1 MRLIK
6 EISRMR
12 DYSKKIKGTR
22 VIGFVPTMGSLHE
35 GHLSLIRKARQQC
48 EEVMISIFVNPTQFG
63 KGEDYQRYPRD
74 LSKDMKLSEK
84 EGVDVIFAP
93 SREEMYP
100 QGYSTFVETEGSLS
114 STLEG
119 ASRPGHFRGVATILV
134 KLFNIINPDYSYF
147 GEKDYQQALVVKKLV
162 KDLNLDTRVVVL
174 PTIREKDGLAVSSR
188 NSYLNKKERK
198 AATILYKALK
208 RAKEWVREGERDTL
222 TLATK
227 MRDLIEGEP
236 LARIDYVAV
245 VDPKTLKKVE
255 KIEGEVLALLAV
267 NIRGTRLIDNM
278 ILADSV

>member
-63 KGEDYQRYPRD
+63 KREDHQRYPRD

-100 QGYSTFVETEGSLS
+100 QGYSTFVEIKGNLS

-119 ASRPGHFRGVATILV
+119 ASRPGHFKGVATILT

-147 GEKDYQQALVVKKLV
+147 GEKDYQQALVVKKLA
-162 KDLNLDTRVVVL
+162 KELNLDTRILVL
-174 PTIREKDGLAVSSR
+174 PTIREKDGLALSSR

-198 AATILYKALK
+198 AATIFYKALK
-208 RAKEWVREGERDTL
+208 RAKEWVGEGEKDSSAL
-222 TLATK
+222 VSK
-227 MRDLIEGEP
+227 MRGLIEKEP
-236 LARIDYVAV
+236 LVRIDYVAV
-245 VDPKTLKKVE
+245 VDPKTLEKVKE
-255 KIEGEVLALLAV
+255 VRGEVLALLAV
-267 NIRGTRLIDNM
+267 NIGKTRLIDN
-278 ILADSV
+278 IKLAGSV

>member
-6 EISRMR
+6 KISRMR

-100 QGYSTFVETEGSLS
+100 QGYSTFVEIKGNLS

-119 ASRPGHFRGVATILV
+119 ASRPGHFKGVATILT

-162 KDLNLDTRVVVL
+162 KELNLDTRILVL
-174 PTIREKDGLAVSSR
+174 PTIRGKDGLALSSR
-188 NSYLNKKERK
+188 NSYLNKKERT
-198 AATILYKALK
+198 AATIFYKVLK
-208 RAKEWVREGERDTL
+208 RAKEWVGEGEKDPSAL
-222 TLATK
+222 VSK
-227 MRDLIEGEP
+227 MRALIEKEP
-236 LARIDYVAV
+236 LVRIDYVAV
-245 VDPKTLKKVE
+245 VNPKTLEKVKE
-255 KIEGEVLALLAV
+255 VRGEVLALLAV
-267 NIRGTRLIDNM
+267 NIGETRLIDN
-278 ILADSV
+278 IKLADS

>member
-6 EISRMR
+6 EISQMR

-48 EEVMISIFVNPTQFG
+48 EEVVISIFVNPTQFG
-63 KGEDYQRYPRD
+63 KGGDYQRYPRD

-93 SREEMYP
+93 FREEMYP
-100 QGYSTFVETEGSLS
+100 QGYSTFVEIKGNLS

-119 ASRPGHFRGVATILV
+119 ASRPGHFKGVATILT

-147 GEKDYQQALVVKKLV
+147 GEKDYQQALVVKKLA
-162 KDLNLDTRVVVL
+162 KELNLDTRILVL
-174 PTIREKDGLAVSSR
+174 PTIREKDGLALSSR

-198 AATILYKALK
+198 AAAILYKALK
-208 RAKEWVREGERDTL
+208 RAKEWVGEGEKDSSAL
-222 TLATK
+222 VSK
-227 MRDLIEGEP
+227 MRDLIEKEP

-245 VDPKTLKKVE
+245 VDPKTLEKVE
-255 KIEGEVLALLAV
+255 EVRGEVLALLAV
-267 NIRGTRLIDNM
+267 SIGETRLIDN
-278 ILADSV
+278 IKLADS